1 MKFANRTSGYPRSAA
16 EAFTLIELLVVIAI
30 IAILAGM
37 LLPAISRAKQTGKR
51 IHCVNNLRQLGLA
64 LQMYVDENEGLLP
77 PRVHP
82 NRWPQRLY
90 PGFQD
95 LRILVC
101 PDDITPLTIPGT
113 DAVQYPA
120 DAAPRSYIM
129 NGWNDYYRS
138 IGVPWKGFAGANR
151 SLSESL
157 ILEPSDTIFLA
168 EKESNSHHFYL
179 DFDNYEDI
187 NILDPAKH
195 SAAVGGK
202 GGSNYAFADGSARY
216 LRFGQSTQPV
226 NMWAVLPAE
235 RKLGL

>member
-1 MKFANRTSGYPRSAA
+1 MKFAHRSSRCPRPARG
-16 EAFTLIELLVVIAI
+16 AFTLIELLVVIAI

-37 LLPAISRAKQTGKR
+37 LLPAIARAKQTGKR
-51 IHCVNNLRQLGLA
+51 IHCLNNLRQLGLA
-64 LQMYVDENEGLLP
+64 LQMYVDESEGLLP

-90 PGFQD
+90 DGYQD
-95 LRILVC
+95 VRVLVC
-101 PDDITPLTIPGT
+101 PNDINPLTIPGT
-113 DAVQYPA
+113 DPVKYPA

-138 IGVPWKGFAGANR
+138 IGAQWKGFGGANK

-168 EKESNSHHFYL
+168 EKENTSAHFYL

-195 SAAVGGK
+195 SAPAGGK
-202 GGSNYAFADGSARY
+202 GGSNYAFADGSVRY
-216 LRFGQSTQPV
+216 LRFGQSTQPI
-226 NMWAVLPAE
+226 NLWAVLPAE
-235 RKLGL
+235 RQLGL